1 MVSESKKTESN
12 VSGLFREL
20 IGANIPSWKYVVAY
34 LLVFGLMFFFFW
46 DTFVF
51 STIYLILFIALSI
64 CAYSSSGMLFRL
76 GGLILLYSFAFW
88 LFEPLMFCVSMLSV
102 CLVRTFL
109 HALSTSDDPTNKGS
123 CHEA

>member
-12 VSGLFREL
+12 VGGLFREL

-51 STIYLILFIALSI
+51 STIYAVIFVVLAIWAH
-64 CAYSSSGMLFRL
+64 SSGNT
-76 GGLILLYSFAFW
+76 GLRIFAVMILHYGFSIW
-88 LFEPLMFCVSMLSV
+88 LFDWIPFWQL
-102 CLVRTFL
+102 
-109 HALSTSDDPTNKGS
+109 
-123 CHEA
+123 